1 MGKLHWEKKMGEF
14 WAPGA
19 EIWLF
24 KKKNM
29 DRSIDLAVQHID
41 KDDQKSIFTIS
52 PSPFKYL
59 EIFPDIAA
67 L

>member
-1 MGKLHWEKKMGEF
+1 MSATEQYSWSKYQVWYGWTQLRDAAMHDM
-14 WAPGA
+14 
-19 EIWLF
+19 
-24 KKKNM
+24 
-29 DRSIDLAVQHID
+29 

-52 PSPFKYL
+52 PSPFKNL